1 MTYPGTLAETV
12 EAKLVG
18 NLSSV
23 HRILNSESA
32 ISWKA
37 DHSSTHRKILL
48 VGKDQEERIAE
59 FVLVEHSLQLLTS
72 LDDTI
77 SIVGIDHKDDTL
89 SILEVVTP

>member
-32 ISWKA
+32 IS
-37 DHSSTHRKILL
+37 
-48 VGKDQEERIAE
+48 
-59 FVLVEHSLQLLTS
+59 
-72 LDDTI
+72 
-77 SIVGIDHKDDTL
+77 
-89 SILEVVTP
+89 